1 MRIEQFVLPAH
12 STGTERTLTSL
23 HFGTEGQGR
32 KVYIQ
37 AGLHASEIPG
47 LLVAHYLRQ
56 SLASAERNGEL
67 TGQVVLVPVCNPIG
81 LDQTVLT
88 YQLGRFDLAS
98 GRNFNRR
105 FPWLADQL
113 TDSLRE
119 QLGQDAGQNVRLI
132 RAELKRLLSQPC
144 GNQLDA
150 MQQRLSWLSCD
161 ADLLLDLHCD
171 GEAVIHV
178 YTHTRHLDLARQ
190 VSAVIGAEVTLH
202 AEVQGGESFD
212 ENHTEIWLTLARH
225 FPTLPIPPAGIGLT
239 LELRGQ
245 RDVSHERAQQD
256 AARLMDL
263 LRLQDVVSGNKPV
276 VPPLKHEPTP
286 LAGTEVL
293 YAPGPG
299 VIAYHKACGDMCHIG
314 DAVVDIIDPVS
325 GQVDT
330 CYSSCDGILYV
341 RQNRR
346 YATTGMD
353 LAYIAGH
360 DAKRRGMLLSA

>member
-1 MRIEQFVLPAH
+1 MRIEQFPLPGH

-23 HFGTEGQGR
+23 HFGTEEQGR

-47 LLVAHYLRQ
+47 LLVAHYLHQ
-56 SLASAERNGEL
+56 MLETAERKGEL

-113 TDSLRE
+113 TENLRE

-132 RAELKRLLSQPC
+132 RAELKRLMSQNC

-150 MQQRLSWLSCD
+150 LQQRLSWLSCD

-171 GEAVIHV
+171 NEAVMHL
-178 YTHTRHLDLARQ
+178 YTHTSHLPLARQ
-190 VSAVIGAEVTLH
+190 VSAVIGAEATLY

-212 ENHTEIWLTLARH
+212 ENHTEIWLTLARR
-225 FPTLPIPPAGIGLT
+225 FPELPIPPAGIGLT
-239 LELRGQ
+239 IELRGQ
-245 RDVSHERAQQD
+245 QDVSHELAQQD

-263 LRLQDVVSGNKPV
+263 LRLQGVVGGDKPA
-276 VPPLKHEPTP
+276 VPPLNHEPTP
-286 LAGTEVL
+286 LEGVEVL
-293 YAPGPG
+293 YAPRPG
-299 VIAYHKACGDMCHIG
+299 VIVYHKACGDLCSIG
-314 DAVVDIIDPVS
+314 DAVVDVIDPVS
-325 GQVDT
+325 GQVET
-330 CYSSCDGILYV
+330 CYSSNDGILYA
-341 RQNRR
+341 RHNRR
-346 YATTGMD
+346 YATMGMA

-360 DAKRRGMLLSA
+360 ETKRRGMLLSA